1 MGAGGRS
8 HASRKVSRRTTID
21 VRIHLLGRKI
31 RDRDGVPIGVVDDV
45 EIEIR
50 DDGPPHV
57 SALLSGRALLYR
69 MLGGGPHVDELDRS
83 PIDRVRDIDVTVD
96 LEESQ
101 EDLELAWPERWCRD
115 HIISDSVG

>member
-1 MGAGGRS
+1 MSRSRSATTGRPT
-8 HASRKVSRRTTID
+8 SRQ
-21 VRIHLLGRKI
+21 
-31 RDRDGVPIGVVDDV
+31 
-45 EIEIR
+45 
-50 DDGPPHV
+50 
-57 SALLSGRALLYR
+57 LLSGRALLYR
-69 MLGGGPHVDELDRS
+69 MLGGGPHVDELDRI

>member
-1 MGAGGRS
+1 M
-8 HASRKVSRRTTID
+8 
-21 VRIHLLGRKI
+21 GRKI